1 MCGIAGFLSGRNV
14 GVSLTAQARAM
25 TACIAHRGP
34 DDDGIWTDE
43 TAGIALGHRRLAI
56 IDLSPAGHQP
66 MASACGRYITVFNGE
81 IYNYRML
88 RAEIDAQAPIAW
100 RGHSDTEVVLEAI
113 SRWGVD
119 TTLPKLNGMFAIA
132 VWDRQERQLHLA
144 RDRFGEKP
152 LYYAKVGNNVLFGS
166 ELKALQA
173 HPAFSAEIDRNAL
186 TLYLRHNYI
195 PAPHTIWKGVSKL
208 EPAHHLI
215 VEANGAVGPSRAY
228 WSFEAVAH
236 AGISQQMTDGLELVD
251 ELDAVLSQAVGLRMV
266 ADVPLGAFLSGGIDS
281 SLIVAL
287 MQRQSTRP
295 VKTFTIGFADK
306 AYNEAE
312 HAKAVA
318 SHLGTEHHELYV
330 TSADALSLI
339 PSLPDIWD
347 EPFADSSQIPTYMV
361 SRMTRQHVTVAL
373 SGDAGDEL
381 FGGYNRYFL
390 TNRIWNATGWMPRSV
405 RSTFGAMLR
414 APLTGDIAQR
424 VTNLLPASHRHSAVR
439 DRLPKMADVLES
451 RDHWQVYRHLVSHFD
466 NPSALVLGG
475 HEPKT
480 LLDRTPP
487 DLGDPIHTMMYLD
500 TLTYLPDDILTK
512 VDRASM
518 AVSLESRIPFLDPDV
533 AAFAWRLPMS
543 AKIRQG
549 TGKHILRELL
559 YRHVPQAI
567 IDRPK
572 MGFGVPIDEWLRGP
586 LLAWA
591 DDLLARDRLEREGI
605 FAVEPVVRMWEEHR
619 SGKRRWHYKLWTI
632 LMFQA
637 WYARQGISKAS

>member
-1 MCGIAGFLSGRNV
+1 MCGIAGFVASRNV
-14 GVSLTAQARAM
+14 GVSLTTQARAM
-25 TACIAHRGP
+25 TACLAHRGP

-43 TAGIALGHRRLAI
+43 TAGLALGHRRLAI

-66 MASACGRYITVFNGE
+66 MTSACGRYITVFNGE
-81 IYNYRML
+81 IYNYRLL
-88 RAEIDAQAPIAW
+88 RAEIDAQTPVIW
-100 RGHSDTEVVLEAI
+100 RGHSDTEVVLQAI
-113 SRWGVD
+113 SRWGLEA
-119 TTLPKLNGMFAIA
+119 TLPKLNGMFAIA
-132 VWDRQERQLHLA
+132 VWDRQERRLHLA

-152 LYYAKVGNNVLFGS
+152 LYYAKAGNTVLFGS

-173 HPAFSAEIDRNAL
+173 HPAFSSEINRDAL

-195 PAPHTIWKGVSKL
+195 PAPYTIWKEVAKL
-208 EPAHHLI
+208 EAAHHLV
-215 VEANGAVGPSRAY
+215 VEADGTIGTPRAY
-228 WSFEAVAH
+228 WSFEAIAR
-236 AGISQQMTDGLELVD
+236 AGVDHPAMDKPELVD
-251 ELDAVLSQAVGLRMV
+251 ELDAVLSRAIGLRME

-287 MQRQSTRP
+287 MQRQSTQP

-312 HAKAVA
+312 HAKLVA
-318 SHLGTEHHELYV
+318 RHLGTEHHELYV
-330 TSADALSLI
+330 TSEDALSLI
-339 PSLPDIWD
+339 PSLPQIWD

-361 SRMTRQHVTVAL
+361 SRMTREHVTVAL

-390 TNRIWNATGWMPRSV
+390 TNRIWNSTGWMPRSA
-405 RSTFGAMLR
+405 RSTFGALLR

-424 VTNLLPASHRHSAVR
+424 VSNFLPASHRHQAVR
-439 DRLPKMADVLES
+439 DRLPKIADVIEA
-451 RDHWQVYRHLVSHFD
+451 RDHWQVYRHLVSHFAD
-466 NPSALVLGG
+466 PAALVLGG
-475 HEPKT
+475 REPAT
-480 LLDRTPP
+480 LLNRAPP
-487 DLGDPIHTMMYLD
+487 NLGDPIHAMMYLD

-533 AAFAWRLPMS
+533 AAFAWQLPMS

-549 TGKHILRELL
+549 AGKQILRELL

-586 LLAWA
+586 LVDWA

-637 WYARQGISKAS
+637 WYECQGIGRAS

>member
-1 MCGIAGFLSGRNV
+1 MCGIAGFVASRSAGA
-14 GVSLTAQARAM
+14 SLTTQARAM

-43 TAGIALGHRRLAI
+43 TAGLALGHRRLAI

-66 MASACGRYITVFNGE
+66 MTSACGRYVTVFNGE

-88 RAEIDAQAPIAW
+88 RAEIEAQTSVAW
-100 RGHSDTEVVLEAI
+100 RGHSDTEVVLEAM
-113 SRWGVD
+113 SRWGVEA
-119 TTLPKLNGMFAIA
+119 TFPKLNGMFAIA
-132 VWDRQERQLHLA
+132 VWDRQERRLHLA

-152 LYYAKVGNNVLFGS
+152 LYYAQVGNTVLFGS

-195 PAPHTIWKGVSKL
+195 PAPHTIWKGVAKL
-208 EPAHHLI
+208 EPAHHLV
-215 VEANGAVGPSRAY
+215 VEADGTISAPRAY
-228 WSFEAVAH
+228 WSFEAIARAGANHLVA
-236 AGISQQMTDGLELVD
+236 DGPELVD
-251 ELDAVLSQAVGLRMV
+251 ELDAVLSQAIGLRME

-312 HAKAVA
+312 QAKAVA
-318 SHLGTEHHELYV
+318 RHLGTEHHELYV
-330 TSADALSLI
+330 TSEDALALI
-339 PSLPDIWD
+339 PSLPHIWD

-361 SRMTRQHVTVAL
+361 SRMTREHVTVAL

-390 TNRIWNATGWMPRSV
+390 TNRIWNSTGWMPRSA
-405 RSTFGAMLR
+405 RSTLGALLR

-424 VTNLLPASHRHSAVR
+424 LSNLLPASHRHHAVR
-439 DRLPKMADVLES
+439 DRLPKIADVVEA
-451 RDHWQVYRHLVSHFD
+451 RDHWQVYRHLVSHFAD
-466 NPSALVLGG
+466 PATLVLGG
-475 HEPKT
+475 HEPTT
-480 LLDRTPP
+480 LLDRAPP
-487 DLGDPIHTMMYLD
+487 DLGDPIHAMMYLD
-500 TLTYLPDDILTK
+500 TLTYLPDDILAK

-549 TGKHILRELL
+549 TGKRILRELL

-586 LLAWA
+586 LATWA

-637 WYARQGISKAS
+637 WYERQGVGQTN

>member
-1 MCGIAGFLSGRNV
+1 MCGIAGFLTSRNASG
-14 GVSLTAQARAM
+14 SLANHARAM

-43 TAGIALGHRRLAI
+43 AAGLALGHRRLAI

-66 MASACGRYITVFNGE
+66 MTSACGRYVTVFNGE
-81 IYNYRML
+81 IYNYRAL
-88 RAEIDAQAPIAW
+88 RAEIDAQASVDW
-100 RGHSDTEVVLEAI
+100 RGHSDTEVMLEAM
-113 SRWGVD
+113 SRWGVEQ
-119 TTLPKLNGMFAIA
+119 TLPRLNGMFAIA
-132 VWDRQERQLHLA
+132 VWDRRERRLHLA

-152 LYYAKVGNNVLFGS
+152 LYYGKAGDTVLFGS

-173 HPAFSAEIDRNAL
+173 HPAFSAEIDRDAL

-195 PAPHTIWKGVSKL
+195 PAPHTIWKGVAKL

-215 VEANGAVGPSRAY
+215 VEADGTIGAARPY
-228 WSFEAVAH
+228 WSFEAVAR
-236 AGISQQMTDGLELVD
+236 AGTAHPTTDAVELVD
-251 ELDAVLSQAVGLRMV
+251 ELDSVLSRAIGLRME

-295 VKTFTIGFADK
+295 VKTFTIGFSDK

-312 HAKAVA
+312 LAKAVA
-318 SHLGTEHHELYV
+318 RHLGTEHHELYV
-330 TSADALSLI
+330 TPEDALALI
-339 PSLPDIWD
+339 PSLPAIWD

-361 SRMTRQHVTVAL
+361 SRMTREHVTVAL

-381 FGGYNRYFL
+381 FGGYNRYVL
-390 TNRIWNATGWMPRSV
+390 TNRIWSATGWLPRLV
-405 RSTFGAMLR
+405 RPALGALLR
-414 APLTGDIAQR
+414 APATGDIAQR
-424 VTNLLPASHRHSAVR
+424 LSNLLPASYRQQAVR
-439 DRLPKMADVLES
+439 DRLPKIADVMEAS
-451 RDHWQVYRHLVSHFD
+451 DHWEVYRHLVSHFAD
-466 NPSALVLGG
+466 PASLVLGG
-475 HEPKT
+475 TEPAT
-480 LLDRTPP
+480 LLNRAPP

-518 AVSLESRIPFLDPDV
+518 AVSLEARVPFLDPDV
-533 AAFAWRLPMS
+533 AEFAWRLPMS
-543 AKIRQG
+543 AKIQQS
-549 TGKHILRELL
+549 TGKRILRELL

-586 LLAWA
+586 LVAWA
-591 DDLLARDRLEREGI
+591 DGLLARERLEREGV
-605 FAVEPVVRMWEEHR
+605 FAVEPIVRMWEEHR

-637 WYARQGISKAS
+637 WYERQKIARTN